1 MFGAFASQLADE
13 IRLRGGSAP
22 LQKGQSSRFYTVAKR
37 ETLSEGHSHALSPA
51 LSPALSSSS
60 AAQADVT
67 SIAIDMGNPLLAGGL
82 AQRAGKGR
90 GARSRPASGLM
101 GDGEEADGDEGG
113 E

>member
-1 MFGAFASQLADE
+1 M
-13 IRLRGGSAP
+13 RGGSGTP
-22 LQKGQSSRFYTVAKR
+22 LPRGQSSRFHAVAKR
-37 ETLSEGHSHALSPA
+37 EALAEGHSHALSPA

-60 AAQADVT
+60 AALADVT

-101 GDGEEADGDEGG
+101 GDGGEVADGDEGG